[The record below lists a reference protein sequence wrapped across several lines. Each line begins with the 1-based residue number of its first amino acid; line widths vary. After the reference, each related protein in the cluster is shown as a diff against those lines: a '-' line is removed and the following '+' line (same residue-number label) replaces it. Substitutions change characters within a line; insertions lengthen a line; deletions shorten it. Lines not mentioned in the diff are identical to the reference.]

1 LFLSLYLS
9 FLSIVKSEYEKKTN
23 EPCRLKKRKIS
34 QNSLTSKIIPVQ
46 TLKLFVLSLS
56 NSKIEK
62 KLLKIY

>member
-1 LFLSLYLS
+1 M
-9 FLSIVKSEYEKKTN
+9 
-23 EPCRLKKRKIS
+23 KKRKIS